1 MAGAKNEVRVAVF
14 DLNGTLYNET
24 SKDEFYKFI
33 LKKKPQKIGA
43 IVGMTYYQVLA
54 KLHQVGQ
61 TEFKENFFNY
71 LDDIPPQQVTAYAEE
86 YWQQEYPK
94 HFNQEIMDRLAA
106 LKQEGVEL
114 FCATGG
120 LELYVAPLFKLYP
133 VDGFA
138 GTRVRYDGHTYLVEG
153 DACKADEKL
162 RRIAQHYGD
171 RPFRIVEAY
180 SDSKEDILD
189 KADKAFLVKD
199 EKLIPYKS

>member
-1 MAGAKNEVRVAVF
+1 MAGVQKEIKVVVF
-14 DLNGTLYNET
+14 DLNGTLYNEK

-33 LKKKPQKIGA
+33 CKKKPQKIA
-43 IVGMTYYQVLA
+43 DIFQLAYYHVLG
-54 KLHQVGQ
+54 KLHWINQ

-71 LDDIPPQQVTAYAEE
+71 LDDIPPPQVAAYAEE
-86 YWQQEYPK
+86 FWREEYPK
-94 HFNQEIMDRLAA
+94 HFNAELKARLDAFK
-106 LKQEGVEL
+106 KQGVEL

-120 LELYVAPLFKLYP
+120 LELYVKPLFKLYP

-162 RRIAQHYGD
+162 RRIAQHYGN
-171 RPFRIVEAY
+171 RPYRIIEAY

-189 KADKAFLVKD
+189 KADKSFLVKKG
-199 EKLIPYKS
+199 KLIPYKS

>member
-1 MAGAKNEVRVAVF
+1 MAGAKNEVKVAVF
-14 DLNGTLYNET
+14 DLNGTLYNEK

-33 LKKKPQKIGA
+33 LKKKPKKIGA
-43 IVGMTYYQVLA
+43 IFEMGYYQVLG
-54 KLHQVGQ
+54 KLHKISQ

-71 LDDIPPQQVTAYAEE
+71 LDDIPPQQVTAYAAE

-94 HFNQEIMDRLAA
+94 QFNQEIMARLAG
-106 LKQEGVEL
+106 LKKQGVEL

-120 LELYVAPLFKLYP
+120 LELYVEPLFKLYP

-138 GTRVRYDGHTYLVEG
+138 GTRMRYDGHTYLVEG

-162 RRIAQHYGD
+162 RRIAQHYGS
-171 RPFRIVEAY
+171 RPYRIVEAY

-189 KADKAFLVKD
+189 KADKSFLVKD
-199 EKLIPYKS
+199 KKLIPYKQ